1 MRVIISRS
9 ILYFHTWLNQLS
21 QLCQD
26 HTQPL
31 IDWNQSL
38 TFFTPDSNQLIS
50 RHLPSDYFLPATR
63 SPRSPN
69 VSPCVCLSVFETCW
83 LSKTLACGAKETQ
96 TEVNRTSL
104 YDIMS
109 QNKTTKFL
117 VQVTDCVA
125 GYAGGG
131 QRRPIKKI
139 ALVLSFY
146 NFTPKNI
153 RWWER
158 P

>member
-1 MRVIISRS
+1 M
-9 ILYFHTWLNQLS
+9 
-21 QLCQD
+21 C
-26 HTQPL
+26 
-31 IDWNQSL
+31 
-38 TFFTPDSNQLIS
+38 
-50 RHLPSDYFLPATR
+50 
-63 SPRSPN
+63 
-69 VSPCVCLSVFETCW
+69 VSVCLRDLLIVENTCR
-83 LSKTLACGAKETQ
+83 AKETQ

-109 QNKTTKFL
+109 QNKTTKLL

-153 RWWER
+153 R
-158 P
+158 